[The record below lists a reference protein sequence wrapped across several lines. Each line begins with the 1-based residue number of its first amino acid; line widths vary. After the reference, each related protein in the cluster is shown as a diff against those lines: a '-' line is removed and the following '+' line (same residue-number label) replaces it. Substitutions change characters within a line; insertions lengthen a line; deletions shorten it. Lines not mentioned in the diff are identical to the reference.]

1 MGFTISTR
9 SGSGG
14 IVGKLIFS
22 AFGLF
27 FAFIGSQFVKQEWK
41 NLQETTAM
49 QQWAQT
55 SCTIVSSET
64 KDDGEDF
71 RLEVSYRYE
80 VDGKIFTS
88 TRYGKRPHYMAET
101 VGEIDQARKKL
112 PPGKTFDCH
121 YNPANPAEAV
131 LDLPTVKD
139 ARRSVGFTL
148 FFPGFGLLFATLP
161 WLLRRKK
168 KKGES
173 GETQTKKTV
182 RSGKRFLILFGAVF
196 ALFGLIALAP
206 ILIIPLQKTA
216 AAKSWNTVQAS
227 VVSSKVKSH
236 HGDDS
241 TTYSP
246 YIAYRY
252 EVGGEE
258 FLGDQ
263 YTFMGGSGSGRESK
277 AEIVH
282 QYPKGHTINVYV
294 NPADPTESV
303 IKRDASK
310 SLLIGL
316 IPLIFV
322 FVGIAIIIAGFRA
335 KKAEL
340 DAAQSRERVVMLK
353 GPTPLGKAIGI
364 TIFALIWN
372 GIVFFLFRSE
382 APLLFRIIF
391 GGVGILVIFASIHA
405 ILALFNPRPTVE
417 ITPGDIR
424 PGTSVALRW
433 RLGGRTDRIG
443 KLTLSLQCLRV
454 TTETSGSGKNRS
466 TRTIKTPIFED
477 ELLSTDHQNEIAQGT
492 LQFRIPEEKSCSI
505 PGNDGGIQWQLVFHG
520 DIPRWPDL
528 KQELPFIVYPEQT

>member
-1 MGFTISTR
+1 MRVTTSSSISNR
-9 SGSGG
+9 G
-14 IVGKLIFS
+14 IIGKLIFS

-27 FAFIGSQFVKQEWK
+27 FAVFGTQFVKQEWK
-41 NLQETTAM
+41 GLQETKAM

-80 VDGKIFTS
+80 VDGKVFTS
-88 TRYGKRPHYMAET
+88 TRYGKRPYYTAET
-101 VGEIDQARKKL
+101 IGEIDQARKRL
-112 PPGKTFDCH
+112 PPGKTFDGH

-148 FFPGFGLLFATLP
+148 IFPAFGLLFATLP
-161 WLLRRKK
+161 WLRGRKK

-173 GETQTKKTV
+173 AETQAKTSV
-182 RSGKRFLILFGAVF
+182 RSGKRFLIIFGAVF
-196 ALFGLIALAP
+196 ALFGLIALKP
-206 ILIIPLQKTA
+206 ILITPLQKTN
-216 AAKSWNTVQAS
+216 AAKSWNAVSAT

-236 HGDDS
+236 SDDDG

-252 EVGGEE
+252 EVDGEE
-258 FLGDQ
+258 YLGDQ
-263 YTFMGGSGSGRESK
+263 YTFMGGSSSGRGGK
-277 AEIVH
+277 TAIVR
-282 QYPKGHTINVYV
+282 QYPKGHTFNVYV
-294 NPADPTESV
+294 DPDDPTESV
-303 IKRDASK
+303 IKREASK
-310 SLLIGL
+310 SLLFGL

-322 FVGIAIIIAGFRA
+322 FIGIAVIIAGFRA
-335 KKAEL
+335 KKAKL
-340 DAAQSRERVVMLK
+340 DAAQAQERVVTLK

-364 TIFALIWN
+364 ILFTILWN
-372 GIVFFLFRSE
+372 GVVFFLFKAE

-433 RLGGRTDRIG
+433 RLNGRTDRIG

-454 TTETSGSGKNRS
+454 TTTTSGHGKNRS
-466 TRTIKTPIFED
+466 TRTVKTPIFEE
-477 ELLSTDHQNEIAQGT
+477 ELLTTDRQNEIAQGT
-492 LQFRIPEEKSCSI
+492 LQFRIPEEKPCSL

-528 KQELPFIVYPEQT
+528 KQELPFTVYPAL